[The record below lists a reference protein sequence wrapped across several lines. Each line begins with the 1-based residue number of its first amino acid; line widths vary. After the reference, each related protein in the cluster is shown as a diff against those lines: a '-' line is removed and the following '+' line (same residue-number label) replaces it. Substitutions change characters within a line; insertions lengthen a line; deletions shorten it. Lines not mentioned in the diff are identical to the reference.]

1 MSPSVCPSHLCNSVD
16 RSTKGFLFIF
26 SFYISSLFSKLTSKA
41 KKRGKFNFH
50 MEIWPRELTTKNN
63 TLYFYYK
70 IIPSFTSLVLFHHW
84 TGNMFSIYQQW
95 GYFSINSSDVG
106 STCLVNENTLCKGES
121 SDWTH
126 CYAFMRKKKE
136 IEKMLKKEKGRK
148 KLNCRSVR
156 EMVIWMIANDHCM
169 I

>member
-50 MEIWPRELTTKNN
+50 MEIWPRELTNKNN
-63 TLYFYYK
+63 TRHLYFK
-70 IIPSFTSLVLFHHW
+70 IIPGFTSLVLVHHV
-84 TGNMFSIYQQW
+84 TGNMFSIYQLW
-95 GYFSINSSDVG
+95 GYFMIIYSYVL
-106 STCLVNENTLCKGES
+106 STFLENQNTLCKGES

-136 IEKMLKKEKGRK
+136 IEKMWKKEKGRK
-148 KLNCRSVR
+148 KIEL
-156 EMVIWMIANDHCM
+156 
-169 I
+169 